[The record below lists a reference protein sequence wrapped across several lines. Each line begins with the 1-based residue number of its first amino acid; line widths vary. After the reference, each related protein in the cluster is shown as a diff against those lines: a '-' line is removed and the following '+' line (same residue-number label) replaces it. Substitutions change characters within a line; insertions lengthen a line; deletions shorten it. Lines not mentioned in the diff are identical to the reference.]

1 MKKLTLT
8 AVPALLIVVIGAVVL
23 SGNGEQNSQVSL
35 QQNIESAE
43 TSELSQE
50 TAVPSSGEVLRH
62 IATDQQPYT
71 DMKQYLPADQYD
83 EFFIANMI
91 HFSEGIEQLEELAA
105 SSTNSMLSNGAM
117 ERSSSAKAEVA
128 FYKQFQKDKGY
139 PISYGDNMVYH
150 GAMGADSAVYFAVTS
165 LEGLEGDAFE
175 DELLAQVIEFRKNQ
189 STIAAVG
196 LDLTSDKDIQ
206 EKLDEI
212 LTENN
217 ALLDV
222 LVEEI

>member
-1 MKKLTLT
+1 MNKFT
-8 AVPALLIVVIGAVVL
+8 LIVIPAILVIVAGVFL
-23 SGNGEQNSQVSL
+23 LGDDSEQTSNISQ
-35 QQNIESAE
+35 QQNTESV
-43 TSELSQE
+43 
-50 TAVPSSGEVLRH
+50 TATEASNDATDASSDEVLRH
-62 IATDQQPYT
+62 IATNEQPYT
-71 DMKQYLPADQYD
+71 DMKQYLPAEQYD

-91 HFSEGIEQLEELAA
+91 HFSEGIEQLEQLAV
-105 SSTNSMLSNGAM
+105 SSSNSMLSSGAS
-117 ERSSSAKAEVA
+117 ERSSAAKSEVA

-139 PISYGDNMVYH
+139 PISYGDNMIYH
-150 GAMGADSAVYFAVTS
+150 GAMGADSAVYFALTS
-165 LEGLEGDAFE
+165 LEGLDGDAYE

-196 LDLTSDKDIQ
+196 LDLTSDADIQ

-212 LTENN
+212 LVENN